1 MKKKQKV
8 NYVKEAYD
16 EARYFLWDKLIDK
29 PRKRRR
35 IKKYKK
41 EKGIWW

>member
-1 MKKKQKV
+1 MGLL
-8 NYVKEAYD
+8 KEAVD
-16 EARYFLWDKLIDK
+16 EARYYLWDKLIYK
-29 PRKRRR
+29 PKKRRR

>member
-1 MKKKQKV
+1 MRLL
-8 NYVKEAYD
+8 KEAYD
-16 EARYFLWDKLIDK
+16 NARYYLWDNLIYRPK
-29 PRKRRR
+29 KRRR